1 MKTLSPGLRRQLE
14 RAIADARDVAE
25 AGARAAL
32 EALAVHHREPYEHMG
47 SEQRTLRRRLRAH
60 GRQLG
65 DRLNARS
72 GTQSID
78 RLVHECAY
86 EQWHS
91 MLFARF
97 LAENRLLMEPES
109 GVAVTLE
116 ECEELGK
123 DEDLDRWGM
132 AARFA
137 HRMLPQVFRP
147 AHPAFEIR
155 FAREHRLKL
164 ESLIESLP
172 ADTFV
177 AADALGWVYQFW
189 QSRRKDEVNR
199 SGVKIG
205 ADELPAVTQLF
216 TEPYMVFFLLDN
228 TLGAWWAA
236 RRLTDDDLSVASSEA
251 ELRRKAAIPG
261 VPLDY
266 LRFVRIPL
274 HPTAGACAPPSPS
287 GRGDPPDL
295 RGGDTRPEH
304 TRAPPSPSGRGDPP
318 DARGGDTRPEY
329 TRAPPSPSG
338 RGDPPDPRGSDTR
351 PEYTRVPPSPSGRGD
366 PPDPRG
372 GDTRPEYTRVPP
384 SPSGRG
390 AGGEGGIPPIPPD
403 ILKHARSL
411 RSKQTDAEQLLWG
424 LVRDRRFAGKKF
436 RRQHPIGRYI
446 LDFYCH
452 EFRLAVELDGG
463 QHNDEETRSRDD
475 RRSRFLSEQGVR
487 VVRFWNHDVLL
498 QTDSVLESLW
508 DEVHGDV
515 GFSVPSPQTPLPV
528 GEGLLSKG
536 EGVAPEG
543 QGLAPVGLLADTDDI
558 QRSSDQEGRGA
569 TSPNLPGKERSTDT
583 EERFTWAPA
592 GDGFSGWPDD
602 LAGFRLLDPCCGSG
616 HFLVAAFSMLVPMRM
631 ELEGLSA
638 RDAVDAVLR
647 ENLHGLELDPR
658 CVEVAV
664 FALALTAW
672 THSGAEGYRLLPEMN
687 LACSGLAPNATKEQW
702 SALSEQAAAA
712 GGLAPGRDLFG
723 VDDTLL
729 SAPLR
734 NSMDTLYELFSQ
746 APVLGSL
753 IDPHTVEADL
763 FQRDFGSIRDLFAIV
778 LKQERGSDEEIERAV
793 AARGMARAAQL
804 LADRYTLVITNVP
817 YLARGKQGQALRV
830 FCERNFPRSKNDL
843 ATSFLERCLRLCA
856 EGGTASL
863 VLPQNWLFLSTYRKF
878 REKLLKAETW
888 HLLVRL
894 GEGGFVS
901 SAAAGAFVT
910 LLAVSRRHPLTR
922 ADNLIPDDSIPAT
935 VRGLDVSEFRTIREK
950 ITWIRAGEILSVEQA
965 QQLKNP
971 DARVTLE
978 LSSSEVLLE
987 RYAFAPNGMHGGDSL
1002 RFRIMFWEVMAGS
1015 AMWRYFQTPEDETI
1029 HYGGREHVFF
1039 WPDGG
1044 RIHYENPN
1052 AYVKGRA
1059 VWERQGIAVR
1069 VMRELPATLYCGDL
1083 FDISCVP
1090 IVPKNSEHLVP
1101 MWCFCSSPEYNEA
1114 VRRIDQKLNVTN
1126 ATLAK
1131 VPFDL
1136 ERWTRV
1142 AKEQFPNGLP
1152 LPYSNDP
1159 TQWLFHGHPCGSVVW
1174 DETQKRTVHGPL
1186 RTEPTVLQVAVAR
1199 LLGYRWPAEHNVDI
1213 ELADEQRECV
1223 RRTETLL
1230 EWMDE
1235 DGIVCIPSVRGEPPA
1250 RDRLLG
1256 LLAAAFGDF
1265 WSDSVLAKLLAN
1277 VDSKSLD
1284 DWLRDRFF
1292 DQHCK
1297 LFHHRPFVWHIWDGR
1312 RRDGFHAL
1320 VNYHTLAAGDG
1331 KGRQLLE
1338 SLTFSYLGDWIA
1350 RQRDGA
1356 QRHEEGAEDRLAA
1369 ACVLQGRLEAILEGE
1384 PPYDIFVRWTPI
1396 HEQPIGWE
1404 PDIND
1409 GVRLNIRPFMADDV
1423 PGGKK
1428 GAGVLR
1434 SKPKISWK
1442 KDRGKEGLRP
1452 ARRSKPSWVQVE
1464 DEFTDLN
1471 EDRELRPREDYPW
1484 FWTCPGD
1491 GPRAERTNF
1500 SGGSRFDGNRWN
1512 DLHYTNAMKSVARE
1526 RRRERATNRKTIREL
1541 TDGVHLAA
1549 TSAQSTG
1556 GRSGQ

>member
-1 MKTLSPGLRRQLE
+1 MNALPVELRKRLE
-14 RAIADARDVAE
+14 RAIADAREVAE

-32 EALAVHHREPYEHMG
+32 ETLAVHLREPYGHMG
-47 SEQRTLRRRLRAH
+47 SEERTLRRRLRAH

-97 LAENRLLMEPES
+97 LAENHLLMEPES
-109 GVAVTLE
+109 GVAVTLD

-123 DEDLDRWGM
+123 DEGLDRWGM

-147 AHPAFEIR
+147 AHPAFEVR
-155 FAREHRLKL
+155 FAREHQLKL
-164 ESLIESLP
+164 EFLLESLP
-172 ADTFV
+172 AEIFV
-177 AADALGWVYQFW
+177 ATDSLGWVYQFW

-216 TEPYMVFFLLDN
+216 TEPYMVSFLLDN

-236 RRLTDDDLSVASSEA
+236 CRLTDDDLSVASSEA

-274 HPTAGACAPPSPS
+274 HPTAGACAPPSP
-287 GRGDPPDL
+287 
-295 RGGDTRPEH
+295 T
-304 TRAPPSPSGRGDPP
+304 
-318 DARGGDTRPEY
+318 
-329 TRAPPSPSG
+329 G
-338 RGDPPDPRGSDTR
+338 RGDPPDPRGGDTR
-351 PEYTRVPPSPSGRGD
+351 PEHTRVPPSPSGRGD

-372 GDTRPEYTRVPP
+372 GDTRPEHPRVPP

-403 ILKHARSL
+403 MLQHARSL

-424 LVRDRRFAGKKF
+424 LVQDRRFAGKKF

-452 EFRLAVELDGG
+452 ECRLAVELDGG

-475 RRSRFLSEQGVR
+475 RRSRFLREQGVR

-498 QTDSVLESLW
+498 QTESVLESLW

-515 GFSVPSPQTPLPV
+515 GYSDPSPQTPLPV
-528 GEGLLSKG
+528 GEGLPSKR

-543 QGLAPVGLLADTDDI
+543 QGLAPVDLLAGTDDF

-592 GDGFSGWPDD
+592 GGGFSGWPDD

-658 CVEVAV
+658 CVEVAA
-664 FALALTAW
+664 FALALAAW
-672 THSGAEGYRLLPEMN
+672 TYPGAEGYRLLPEMN
-687 LACSGLAPNATKEQW
+687 LACSGLAPNATREQW

-712 GGLAPGRDLFG
+712 GGLAPDRDLFG

-734 NSMDTLYELFSQ
+734 SSMEALHGLFEQ

-753 IDPHTVEADL
+753 IDPSALEADL
-763 FQRDFGSIRDLFAIV
+763 FQRDFESIRELFAVV
-778 LKQERGSDEEIERAV
+778 LEQERTSDDQIERAV

-804 LADRYTLVITNVP
+804 LSDRYTLVITNVP
-817 YLARGKQGQALRV
+817 YLARGKQDQALRA
-830 FCERNFPRSKNDL
+830 FCERSYPFAKNDL
-843 ATSFLERCLRLCA
+843 ATVFLERCLRLCT
-856 EGGTASL
+856 EGGTTSL
-863 VLPQNWLFLSTYRKF
+863 VLPQNWLFLTSYRKF
-878 REKLLKAETW
+878 RQRLLKTETW
-888 HLLVRL
+888 RVLARL
-894 GEGGFVS
+894 G
-901 SAAAGAFVT
+901 AGAFETVT
-910 LLAVSRRHPLTR
+910 GEVVKAILLTLSRGHPYSRSNGNGLAT
-922 ADNLIPDDSIPAT
+922 DDS
-935 VRGLDVSEFRTIREK
+935 VRAAMHGLDVSEFRTPSEK
-950 ITWIRAGEILSVEQA
+950 AAWTRDGEILSVEQF
-965 QQLKNP
+965 QQLRNP

-978 LSSSEVLLE
+978 LPSSETLLE
-987 RYAFAPNGMHGGDSL
+987 KYAHAPNGMHGGDSP
-1002 RFRIMFWEVMAGS
+1002 RFRLYFWEVAYGNS
-1015 AMWRYFQTPEDETI
+1015 VWCRFQTPVDETI
-1029 HYGGREHVFF
+1029 DYGGRQRVFF
-1039 WPDGG
+1039 WADGG
-1044 RIHYENPN
+1044 RVHLRNPS
-1052 AYVKGRA
+1052 ARLQGQGA
-1059 VWERQGIAVR
+1059 WERCGVAVR
-1069 VMRELPATLYCGDL
+1069 VMSELPATLYSGNP

-1090 IVPKNSEHLVP
+1090 IVPKRPEHLLP
-1101 MWCFCSSPEYNEA
+1101 IWCFCSSPEYNDA

-1131 VPFDL
+1131 VSFDL
-1136 ERWTRV
+1136 GRWTKIANERY
-1142 AKEQFPNGLP
+1142 PNGLP
-1152 LPYSNDP
+1152 RPYSDDP
-1159 TQWLFHGHPCGSVVW
+1159 TQWIFHGHSCESVVW
-1174 DETQKRTVHGPL
+1174 DEMQKKTVHGPL
-1186 RTEPTVLQVAVAR
+1186 RTDPAVLHVAVAR
-1199 LLGYRWPAEHNVDI
+1199 LLGYRWPAERDGDM

-1223 RRTETLL
+1223 RRTEALL
-1230 EWMDE
+1230 EWMDD
-1235 DGIVCIPSVRGEPPA
+1235 DGIVCIPPVRGEPPA
-1250 RDRLLG
+1250 HDRLLG

-1265 WSDSVLAKLLAN
+1265 WNSSVLANLLAN
-1277 VDSKSLD
+1277 VDSNSLD
-1284 DWLRDRFF
+1284 DWLRDRCF
-1292 DQHCK
+1292 DEHCK

-1320 VNYHTLAAGDG
+1320 VSYHKLAAGDG

-1338 SLTFSYLGDWIA
+1338 SLTYSYLGDWIA

-1356 QRHEEGAEDRLAA
+1356 QRREEGAEGRLAA
-1369 ACVLQGRLEAILEGE
+1369 ACELKRRLEAILKGE
-1384 PPYDIFVRWTPI
+1384 PPFDIFVRWKPI

-1409 GVRLNIRPFMADDV
+1409 GVRLNIRPFMAEDI

-1428 GAGVLR
+1428 GAGILR
-1434 SKPKISWK
+1434 AKPKIAWN
-1442 KDRGKEGLRP
+1442 KDRGKEVLKPVKRSRPPWLR
-1452 ARRSKPSWVQVE
+1452 
-1464 DEFTDLN
+1464 DEEEVADLN
-1471 EDRELRPREDYPW
+1471 EDQELRPREDYPW

-1491 GPRAERTNF
+1491 GPRTERTDF
-1500 SGGSRFDGNRWN
+1500 PGGSRFDGNRWN
-1512 DLHYTNAMKSVARE
+1512 NLHYTNAMKSAAGEREWATTRKLTRE
-1526 RRRERATNRKTIREL
+1526 RRDDT
-1541 TDGVHLAA
+1541 HLAA
-1549 TSAQSTG
+1549 TDEQGAG
-1556 GRSGQ
+1556 GPSGRRP

>member
-1 MKTLSPGLRRQLE
+1 MNALPVELRKRLE
-14 RAIADARDVAE
+14 RAIAEAREVAE

-32 EALAVHHREPYEHMG
+32 ETLAVHLREPYGHMR
-47 SEQRTLRRRLRAH
+47 SEERSLRRRLRAH

-72 GTQSID
+72 GVQSIH
-78 RLVHECAY
+78 RLMHECAY

-97 LAENRLLMEPES
+97 LAENLLLIEPES

-116 ECEELGK
+116 ECEELGE
-123 DEDLDRWGM
+123 DEGLDRWGM

-147 AHPAFEIR
+147 AHPAFEVR
-155 FAREHRLKL
+155 FAREHQLKL
-164 ESLIESLP
+164 EALLESLP
-172 ADTFV
+172 AEIFV
-177 AADALGWVYQFW
+177 ASDALGWVYQFW

-216 TEPYMVFFLLDN
+216 TEPYMVSFLLDN

-236 RRLTDDDLSVASSEA
+236 RRLTDDDLSVAGGEA

-274 HPTAGACAPPSPS
+274 HPAAGACAPPSPS
-287 GRGDPPDL
+287 GRGDPPDS

-318 DARGGDTRPEY
+318 DPHGGDTRPEH
-329 TRAPPSPSG
+329 
-338 RGDPPDPRGSDTR
+338 
-351 PEYTRVPPSPSGRGD
+351 
-366 PPDPRG
+366 
-372 GDTRPEYTRVPP
+372 TRVPP

-390 AGGEGGIPPIPPD
+390 AGGEGEIPPIPPD
-403 ILKHARSL
+403 ILKHARNL

-452 EFRLAVELDGG
+452 ECRLVVELDGG

-475 RRSRFLSEQGVR
+475 RRSRFLRKQGVR

-515 GFSVPSPQTPLPV
+515 GFLGPSPQTPLPV
-528 GEGLLSKG
+528 GEGLPSKR

-543 QGLAPVGLLADTDDI
+543 QGLAPVGLLAGPDDS

-569 TSPNLPGKERSTDT
+569 TSPNLPGKERSTET

-616 HFLVAAFSMLVPMRM
+616 HFLVAAISMLVPMRM
-631 ELEGLSA
+631 ELEGLTA
-638 RDAVDAVLR
+638 HDAVDAVLR
-647 ENLHGLELDPR
+647 ENLNGLELDPR
-658 CVEVAV
+658 CVEVAA
-664 FALALTAW
+664 FALALAAW
-672 THSGAEGYRLLPEMN
+672 TFPGAEGYRLLPEMN

-702 SALSEQAAAA
+702 STLSDQAAAA
-712 GGLAPGRDLFG
+712 AGLAPGRDLFG

-734 NSMDTLYELFSQ
+734 NSMETLYELFSQ

-753 IDPHTVEADL
+753 IDPHAVEADL
-763 FQRDFGSIRDLFAIV
+763 FQRDFESIRDLFAIV

-830 FCERNFPRSKNDL
+830 FCERNYPRSKNDL
-843 ATSFLERCLRLCA
+843 ATAFLERCLRLCGEA
-856 EGGTASL
+856 GTASL
-863 VLPQNWLFLSTYRKF
+863 VLPQSLLFRSSYREL
-878 REKLLKAETW
+878 RQRLLKTQTW
-888 HLLVRL
+888 QVLARL
-894 GEGGFVS
+894 G
-901 SAAAGAFVT
+901 AGAFETVSGEVVKAILLT
-910 LLAVSRRHPLTR
+910 LNRSISSSSVGDTNSHHDAPLAMH
-922 ADNLIPDDSIPAT
+922 
-935 VRGLDVSEFRTIREK
+935 GLDASQFSTAREK
-950 ITWIRAGEILSVEQA
+950 AYWIRDAEIARVEQYK
-965 QQLKNP
+965 QLKNT
-971 DARVTLE
+971 DAQIIFHDVSLHVVGD
-978 LSSSEVLLE
+978 LAKCWQGIVSSDDNKFV
-987 RYAFAPNGMHGGDSL
+987 Y
-1002 RFRIMFWEVMAGS
+1002 MFWEI
-1015 AMWRYFQTPEDETI
+1015 RPEDPQWEWLHLPPQQTTSFAGRVGAI
-1029 HYGGREHVFF
+1029 RWEGGNGMLHHDSNAHNFPSSRMLYRPGVAFQRMGDLNSTLYGGCIFGDHVAPVVPNK
-1039 WPDGG
+1039 PD
-1044 RIHYENPN
+1044 HV
-1052 AYVKGRA
+1052 AA
-1059 VWERQGIAVR
+1059 VWCWANSTASIEEIRKVDDSPKAAVR
-1069 VMRELPATLYCGDL
+1069 SFLKAR
-1083 FDISCVP
+1083 
-1090 IVPKNSEHLVP
+1090 
-1101 MWCFCSSPEYNEA
+1101 
-1114 VRRIDQKLNVTN
+1114 
-1126 ATLAK
+1126 
-1131 VPFDL
+1131 FDL
-1136 ERWTRV
+1136 PRWAAIAEV
-1142 AKEQFPNGLP
+1142 QFPNGLP
-1152 LPYSNDP
+1152 RPYSDDP

-1174 DETQKRTVHGPL
+1174 EETQKRTVHGPL
-1186 RTEPTVLQVAVAR
+1186 RTDGTVLQVAVAR
-1199 LLGYRWPAEHNVDI
+1199 LLGYRWPTEHDVDM
-1213 ELADEQRECV
+1213 ELADEQREWV
-1223 RRTETLL
+1223 RRTEALG

-1277 VDSKSLD
+1277 VDSKNLD

-1292 DQHCK
+1292 DEHCK

-1338 SLTFSYLGDWIA
+1338 SLTYSYLGDWIV

-1369 ACVLQGRLEAILEGE
+1369 AYELQGRLEAILEGE
-1384 PPYDIFVRWTPI
+1384 PPYDIFVRWKSI

-1409 GVRLNIRPFMADDV
+1409 GIRLNIRPFMAEDI

-1434 SKPKISWK
+1434 TKPKISWK
-1442 KDRGKEGLRP
+1442 KDRGKEVLKP
-1452 ARRSKPSWVQVE
+1452 AKRSKPSWLQDE

-1484 FWTCPGD
+1484 FWICPGD

-1500 SGGSRFDGNRWN
+1500 PGGSRFDGNRWN
-1512 DLHYTNAMKSVARE
+1512 DLHYTIVMKSAARE
-1526 RRRERATNRKTIREL
+1526 RKRARASTRTNADERMDA
-1541 TDGVHLAA
+1541 VHLTA
-1549 TSAQSTG
+1549 TSE
-1556 GRSGQ
+1556 

>member
-32 EALAVHHREPYEHMG
+32 EALAVHHREAYGHMS
-47 SEQRTLRRRLRAH
+47 SEERSLRRRLRAH

-97 LAENRLLMEPES
+97 LAENHLLMEPES
-109 GVAVTLE
+109 GVAVTLD
-116 ECEELGK
+116 ECEELGE

-147 AHPAFEIR
+147 AHPAFELR
-155 FAREHRLKL
+155 FAREHQLKL
-164 ESLIESLP
+164 ESLFESLP

-189 QSRRKDEVNR
+189 QSRRKDAVNR

-216 TEPYMVFFLLDN
+216 TEPYMVSFLLDN

-287 GRGDPPDL
+287 GRGGPPDP

-304 TRAPPSPSGRGDPP
+304 
-318 DARGGDTRPEY
+318 
-329 TRAPPSPSG
+329 
-338 RGDPPDPRGSDTR
+338 
-351 PEYTRVPPSPSGRGD
+351 TRVPPSPSGRGD
-366 PPDPRG
+366 PPDPHG
-372 GDTRPEYTRVPP
+372 GDTRSEHTRVPP

-390 AGGEGGIPPIPPD
+390 AGGEGGKPPIPPD
-403 ILKHARSL
+403 ILKNARSL

-424 LVRDRRFAGKKF
+424 LVRDRRLAGKKF

-452 EFRLAVELDGG
+452 ECRLAVELDGG

-475 RRSRFLSEQGVR
+475 RRSRFLREQGVR
-487 VVRFWNHDVLL
+487 VVRFWNHDVFL

-515 GFSVPSPQTPLPV
+515 GYSDPSPQTPLPA

-543 QGLAPVGLLADTDDI
+543 QRLAPVGLLADTDDI

-592 GDGFSGWPDD
+592 GGGFSGWPDD

-616 HFLVAAFSMLVPMRM
+616 HFLVAAFSMLVAMRM

-664 FALALTAW
+664 FALALAAW

-753 IDPHTVEADL
+753 IDPHAVEADL

-793 AARGMARAAQL
+793 AARGIARAAQL
-804 LADRYTLVITNVP
+804 LSDRYTLVITNVP

-830 FCERNFPRSKNDL
+830 FCERNYPRSKNDL
-843 ATSFLERCLRLCA
+843 ATAFLERCLHLCA

-863 VLPQNWLFLSTYRKF
+863 VLPQNWLFLTSYRKL
-878 REKLLKAETW
+878 RQRLLQTETW
-888 HLLVRL
+888 RVLARL
-894 GEGGFVS
+894 G
-901 SAAAGAFVT
+901 AGAFETVT
-910 LLAVSRRHPLTR
+910 GEVVKAVLLTLSRRHPHDRSDGMT
-922 ADNLIPDDSIPAT
+922 PAISAASAI
-935 VRGLDVSEFRTIREK
+935 RGLDVSDCRTASEK
-950 ITWIRAGEILSVEQA
+950 AARLRRAEILSVEQV
-965 QQLKNP
+965 QQLRNP
-971 DARVTLE
+971 DARIMLE
-978 LSSSEVLLE
+978 LPSSEALLE
-987 RYAFAPNGMHGGDSL
+987 SYALGPNGMHGGDSL
-1002 RFRIMFWEVMAGS
+1002 RFRMYFWEVASGS
-1015 AMWRYFQTPEDETI
+1015 LTWCRFQTPVAETT

-1039 WPDGG
+1039 WADGG
-1044 RIHYENPN
+1044 RIHLQNSS
-1052 AYVKGRA
+1052 ARLQGQGA
-1059 VWERQGIAVR
+1059 WEKCGVAVR
-1069 VMRELPATLYCGDL
+1069 VMGELPATLYSGDP

-1090 IVPKNSEHLVP
+1090 IVPKSPDHLLP
-1101 MWCFCSSPEYNEA
+1101 IWCFCSSPAYNDS
-1114 VRRIDQKLNVTN
+1114 VRHIDQKLNVTN

-1131 VPFDL
+1131 VAFDL
-1136 ERWTRV
+1136 EHWTRV
-1142 AKEQFPNGLP
+1142 SNERYPNGLP
-1152 LPYSNDP
+1152 LPYSDDP
-1159 TQWLFHGHPCGSVVW
+1159 TQWIFHGHPCGSVVW
-1174 DETQKRTVHGPL
+1174 NETQKRTVHGPL
-1186 RTEPTVLQVAVAR
+1186 RTDGTVLYVAVAR
-1199 LLGYRWPAEHNVDI
+1199 LLGYRWPPERDVAI
-1213 ELADEQRECV
+1213 ELADEQREWV
-1223 RRTETLL
+1223 QRTEALL

-1235 DGIVCIPSVRGEPPA
+1235 DGIVCIPPVRGEPPA

-1256 LLAAAFGDF
+1256 LLAAAYGDS
-1265 WSDSVLAKLLAN
+1265 WSDAVLSTLLAA
-1277 VDSKSLD
+1277 VGSASLE

-1292 DQHCK
+1292 DEHCK

-1320 VNYHTLAAGDG
+1320 VNYHKLAAGDG

-1338 SLTFSYLGDWIA
+1338 SLTYSYLGDWIV

-1369 ACVLQGRLEAILEGE
+1369 ACELQRRLEAILEGE
-1384 PPYDIFVRWTPI
+1384 PPDDIFVRWKPI

-1409 GVRLNIRPFMADDV
+1409 GVRLNIRPFMAEDV

-1442 KDRGKEGLRP
+1442 KDRGKEVLKP
-1452 ARRSKPSWVQVE
+1452 AKRSKPSWLQDE

-1471 EDRELRPREDYPW
+1471 EGRELRLREDYPW
-1484 FWTCPGD
+1484 FWDCPGD

-1500 SGGSRFDGNRWN
+1500 PGGFRFDGNRWN
-1512 DLHYTNAMKSVARE
+1512 DLHYTNATKSAARE
-1526 RRRERATNRKTIREL
+1526 RKREQ
-1541 TDGVHLAA
+1541 AA
-1549 TSAQSTG
+1549 TSKLTRELADSGHLIAPSTQSAI
-1556 GRSGQ
+1556 GRSDR

>member
-1 MKTLSPGLRRQLE
+1 MNALPAELRKRLE
-14 RAIADARDVAE
+14 RAIAEAREVAE

-32 EALAVHHREPYEHMG
+32 ETLAVHLREPYGHMSSDG
-47 SEQRTLRRRLRAH
+47 RTRRRRLRAH

-65 DRLNARS
+65 DRLNVRS

-97 LAENRLLMEPES
+97 LAENHLLIEPES

-123 DEDLDRWGM
+123 DEDLDKWGM

-147 AHPAFEIR
+147 AHPAFEVR

-164 ESLIESLP
+164 EALLESLP
-172 ADTFV
+172 AETFV
-177 AADALGWVYQFW
+177 ASDALGWVYQFW

-216 TEPYMVFFLLDN
+216 TEPYMVSFLLDN

-236 RRLTDDDLSVASSEA
+236 RRLTDDDLSVADSEA

-287 GRGDPPDL
+287 GRGDPPDP
-295 RGGDTRPEH
+295 RDGDTRPEH

-318 DARGGDTRPEY
+318 DPHGGDTRPEH
-329 TRAPPSPSG
+329 
-338 RGDPPDPRGSDTR
+338 
-351 PEYTRVPPSPSGRGD
+351 TRVPPSPSGRGD
-366 PPDPRG
+366 PPDPHG
-372 GDTRPEYTRVPP
+372 GDTRPEHTRVPP

-403 ILKHARSL
+403 ILKNARSL

-436 RRQHPIGRYI
+436 RREHPIGRYN

-452 EFRLAVELDGG
+452 ECRLAVELDGG

-475 RRSRFLSEQGVR
+475 RRSRFLREQGVR

-498 QTDSVLESLW
+498 QTESVLESLW

-515 GFSVPSPQTPLPV
+515 GYSDPSPQTPLPA
-528 GEGLLSKG
+528 GEGLPSKR

-543 QGLAPVGLLADTDDI
+543 QGLAPVGLLAGTDDF

-569 TSPNLPGKERSTDT
+569 TSPNLPGKERSTET

-592 GDGFSGWPDD
+592 GGGFSGWPDD

-616 HFLVAAFSMLVPMRM
+616 HFLVAAFSMLVPLRM

-664 FALALTAW
+664 FALALAAW
-672 THSGAEGYRLLPEMN
+672 TYAGAKGYRLLPEMN

-702 SALSEQAAAA
+702 SALSVQAAAA

-734 NSMDTLYELFSQ
+734 NSMDTLHGLFEQ

-753 IDPHTVEADL
+753 IDPHAVEADL
-763 FQRDFGSIRDLFAIV
+763 FQRDFESIRELFAVV
-778 LKQERGSDEEIERAV
+778 LEQERTSDDEIERAV

-804 LADRYTLVITNVP
+804 LSARYTLVITNVP
-817 YLARGKQGQALRV
+817 YLLRRKQSESLSA
-830 FCERNFPRSKNDL
+830 FCQRHYPYSKNDL
-843 ATSFLERCLRLCA
+843 ATVFLERCLHLCA
-856 EGGTASL
+856 EGGAASL
-863 VLPQNWLFLSTYRKF
+863 VLPQNWLFLTTYKKLRESLLKSETWLLLARLGPRAF
-878 REKLLKAETW
+878 ETISGEVVKAILLTLRHNIIREKKDKIY
-888 HLLVRL
+888 
-894 GEGGFVS
+894 GS
-901 SAAAGAFVT
+901 
-910 LLAVSRRHPLTR
+910 TR
-922 ADNLIPDDSIPAT
+922 T
-935 VRGLDVSEFRTIREK
+935 VELMCDLDVSDCRVADGKSTSLRKVRISARTQQEYLKIPQQVIVSEIPEK
-950 ITWIRAGEILSVEQA
+950 GKLLANLADYGKGSSTGDGLRFLAYFWEYFTTVSYHLKWLNSPSYRGWSGRMQICKVPLNDPDLNSQKGCRLHGQRVFGRFGVAVNKMNDLEPFLYAGEVFDDNVCPIA
-965 QQLKNP
+965 PRN
-971 DARVTLE
+971 DE
-978 LSSSEVLLE
+978 LH
-987 RYAFAPNGMHGGDSL
+987 AA
-1002 RFRIMFWEVMAGS
+1002 IWC
-1015 AMWRYFQTPEDETI
+1015 
-1029 HYGGREHVFF
+1029 
-1039 WPDGG
+1039 
-1044 RIHYENPN
+1044 
-1052 AYVKGRA
+1052 YVQSNQYRKD
-1059 VWERQGIAVR
+1059 VR
-1069 VMRELPATLYCGDL
+1069 V
-1083 FDISCVP
+1083 
-1090 IVPKNSEHLVP
+1090 
-1101 MWCFCSSPEYNEA
+1101 
-1114 VRRIDQKLNVTN
+1114 IDQKLNVTA
-1126 ATLAK
+1126 ATLTQ

-1136 ERWTRV
+1136 ERWTNV
-1142 AKEQFPNGLP
+1142 ANERYPNGLSR
-1152 LPYSNDP
+1152 PYSDDP
-1159 TQWLFHGHPCGSVVW
+1159 TQWIFHGHPCGSVIW
-1174 DETQKRTVHGPL
+1174 DETEKRTAYGPL
-1186 RTEPTVLQVAVAR
+1186 RADPTVLHVTVAR
-1199 LLGYRWPAEHNVDI
+1199 LLGYRWLAELDAGM
-1213 ELADEQRECV
+1213 ELADEQREWV

-1235 DGIVCIPSVRGEPPA
+1235 DGIVCIPPVRGEPPA

-1256 LLAAAFGDF
+1256 LLAAAFGDS
-1265 WSDSVLAKLLAN
+1265 WNDGVLAKLLAN
-1277 VDSKSLD
+1277 VDSSSLD

-1292 DQHCK
+1292 DEHCK

-1320 VNYHTLAAGDG
+1320 VNYHKLASGDG

-1338 SLTFSYLGDWIA
+1338 SLTYSYLNDWIV

-1369 ACVLQGRLEAILEGE
+1369 ACELQRRLEAILEGE
-1384 PPYDIFVRWTPI
+1384 PPYDIFVRWKPT
-1396 HEQPIGWE
+1396 HEQPIGWQ

-1409 GVRLNIRPFMADDV
+1409 GVRLNIRPFMAEDI

-1434 SKPKISWK
+1434 TKPKISWK
-1442 KDRGKEGLRP
+1442 KDRGKEVLKP
-1452 ARRSKPSWVQVE
+1452 AKRSKPSWLQDE
-1464 DEFTDLN
+1464 DEFTDLT

-1500 SGGSRFDGNRWN
+1500 PGGSRFDGNRWN
-1512 DLHYTNAMKSVARE
+1512 DLHYTNAMKSAARE
-1526 RRRERATNRKTIREL
+1526 RPRERASTRTNADERMDAVR
-1541 TDGVHLAA
+1541 LAA
-1549 TSAQSTG
+1549 TSE
-1556 GRSGQ
+1556 

>member
-1 MKTLSPGLRRQLE
+1 
-14 RAIADARDVAE
+14 
-25 AGARAAL
+25 
-32 EALAVHHREPYEHMG
+32 
-47 SEQRTLRRRLRAH
+47 
-60 GRQLG
+60 
-65 DRLNARS
+65 
-72 GTQSID
+72 
-78 RLVHECAY
+78 
-86 EQWHS
+86 
-91 MLFARF
+91 
-97 LAENRLLMEPES
+97 
-109 GVAVTLE
+109 
-116 ECEELGK
+116 
-123 DEDLDRWGM
+123 M
-132 AARFA
+132 A
-137 HRMLPQVFRP
+137 
-147 AHPAFEIR
+147 
-155 FAREHRLKL
+155 
-164 ESLIESLP
+164 
-172 ADTFV
+172 T
-177 AADALGWVYQFW
+177 DALGWVYQFW
-189 QSRRKDEVNR
+189 QSRRKDAVNR

-287 GRGDPPDL
+287 GGGDPPDP

-304 TRAPPSPSGRGDPP
+304 
-318 DARGGDTRPEY
+318 
-329 TRAPPSPSG
+329 
-338 RGDPPDPRGSDTR
+338 
-351 PEYTRVPPSPSGRGD
+351 TRVPPSPSGRGD

-372 GDTRPEYTRVPP
+372 GDTRLEHTRVPPSPSGRGDSPDPRGGDTRPEHTRVPP

-403 ILKHARSL
+403 MLKHARSL

-452 EFRLAVELDGG
+452 ECRLAVELDGG

-515 GFSVPSPQTPLPV
+515 GFSVPSPQTPLPA

-543 QGLAPVGLLADTDDI
+543 QGLAPVGLLADTDDF

-569 TSPNLPGKERSTDT
+569 TSPNLPGKGRSTET
-583 EERFTWAPA
+583 KERFTWAPA
-592 GDGFSGWPDD
+592 GDGFSRWPDD

-664 FALALTAW
+664 FALALAAW

-753 IDPHTVEADL
+753 IDPHAVEADL

-778 LKQERGSDEEIERAV
+778 LKQERTSDDEIERAV

-830 FCERNFPRSKNDL
+830 FCERNFPCSKNDL
-843 ATSFLERCLRLCA
+843 ATSFLERCLHLCA
-856 EGGTASL
+856 EGGAAGL
-863 VLPQNWLFLSTYRKF
+863 VLPQNWLFLTSYRKL
-878 REKLLKAETW
+878 RQRLLKSETW
-888 HLLVRL
+888 RVLARL
-894 GEGGFVS
+894 G
-901 SAAAGAFVT
+901 AGAFETVT
-910 LLAVSRRHPLTR
+910 GEVVKAVLLTLSHEHPYSRSDGLI
-922 ADNLIPDDSIPAT
+922 ADYSTPSAM
-935 VRGLDVSEFRTIREK
+935 RGLDVSNFRTASEK
-950 ITWIRAGEILSVEQA
+950 AARLRGAETLSVEQA
-965 QQLKNP
+965 QQLMNP

-978 LSSSEVLLE
+978 LPSSEALLE
-987 RYAFAPNGMHGGDSL
+987 KYALAPNGMHGGDSL
-1002 RFRIMFWEVMAGS
+1002 RFRMYFWEVAFGNS
-1015 AMWRYFQTPEDETI
+1015 VWCRFQTPVGETT

-1039 WPDGG
+1039 WADGG
-1044 RIHYENPN
+1044 RIHLQNSS
-1052 AYVKGRA
+1052 ARLQGQGA
-1059 VWERQGIAVR
+1059 WERCGVAVR
-1069 VMRELPATLYCGDL
+1069 VMRELPATLYSGNP

-1090 IVPKNSEHLVP
+1090 IVPKIPEHLLP
-1101 MWCFCSSPEYNEA
+1101 IWCFCSSPEFNDA
-1114 VRRIDQKLNVTN
+1114 VRHIDQKLNVTN

-1131 VPFDL
+1131 VSFDL
-1136 ERWTRV
+1136 DRWIRIANERYP
-1142 AKEQFPNGLP
+1142 KGLP
-1152 LPYSNDP
+1152 RPYSDDP
-1159 TQWLFHGHPCGSVVW
+1159 TQWIFHGHPCGSVVW
-1174 DETQKRTVHGPL
+1174 DVAQKRTVHGPL
-1186 RTEPTVLQVAVAR
+1186 RTDPTVLHVAVAR
-1199 LLGYRWPAEHNVDI
+1199 LLGYSWPAEHDI
-1213 ELADEQRECV
+1213 VMELADEQREWV
-1223 RRTETLL
+1223 RRTEALG

-1277 VDSKSLD
+1277 VDSNSLD
-1284 DWLRDRFF
+1284 EWLRNRFF

-1338 SLTFSYLGDWIA
+1338 SLTYSYLGDWIV

-1369 ACVLQGRLEAILEGE
+1369 ACELQVRLEAILEGE
-1384 PPYDIFVRWTPI
+1384 PPYGIFVRWKPI

-1409 GVRLNIRPFMADDV
+1409 GVRLNIRPFMAEDI

-1442 KDRGKEGLRP
+1442 KDRGKEVLRP
-1452 ARRSKPSWVQVE
+1452 TKRSRPSWLQDE

-1500 SGGSRFDGNRWN
+1500 PGGSRFDGNRWN
-1512 DLHYTNAMKSVARE
+1512 NLHYTNAMKTAARE
-1526 RRRERATNRKTIREL
+1526 RKRERATTRKTIREL
-1541 TDGVHLAA
+1541 TDCVHLAA
-1549 TSAQSTG
+1549 TSAQSAG